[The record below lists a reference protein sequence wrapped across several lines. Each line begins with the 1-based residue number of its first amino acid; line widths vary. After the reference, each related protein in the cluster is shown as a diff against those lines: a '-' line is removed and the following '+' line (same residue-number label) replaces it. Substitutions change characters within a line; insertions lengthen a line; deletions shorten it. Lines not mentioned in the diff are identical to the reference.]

1 MHIFYRPHYVSEATL
16 FLNQLKA
23 NNPEI
28 EVGQR
33 KGLSLLWNK
42 TVDSAA
48 WVGYR
53 AARVAQK
60 PYVYLN
66 EGQK

>member
-1 MHIFYRPHYVSEATL
+1 MNIFHRPYYVSEATQ

-23 NNPEI
+23 SNPEI

-33 KGLSLLWNK
+33 QGLSLLWNK
-42 TVDSAA
+42 SVDSAA
-48 WVGYR
+48 WNGFD

-66 EGQK
+66 EGKK